1 MAVKRGICSHCGK
14 AIKLDDAYKASR
26 CPFCG
31 NRVETWAALK
41 LAAADAPSGASE
53 RQPSPASHAPQGQGT
68 APVGPDM
75 RKGECPHC
83 GKNLMVDA
91 RSETMMCPACRNKFK
106 TAAAIR
112 LASSG
117 APSAQPRPA
126 ANGTSAP
133 AGRSAALASAGAEA
147 YGGEAAV
154 GARQTGSSSTAT
166 NPASFYEQHKK
177 AIYIAIVI
185 VVIIATILTVVFSL
199 PTVGRALKGIEIV
212 EEAIV
217 TNPYY
222 CAINDYV
229 YPIVI
234 LKIKNNSLRTKK
246 VSFEVN
252 IYADGELLGSDQSS
266 YVTLAAGDESYIH
279 AQSDRGYFIAYY
291 NAHEYTY
298 KITRWWVS

>member
-41 LAAADAPSGASE
+41 LAAADAPSGASA
-53 RQPSPASHAPQGQGT
+53 RQIAPASHAPQGQGT

-117 APSAQPRPA
+117 APSAPSRPA

-133 AGRSAALASAGAEA
+133 AGSSAALAAAGAEA
-147 YGGEAAV
+147 YGEGTAV
-154 GARQTGSSSTAT
+154 GARQAGSSSTAT
-166 NPASFYEQHKK
+166 NPVSFYEQHKK
-177 AIYIAIVI
+177 AIWIGIAVVAVI
-185 VVIIATILTVVFSL
+185 VLVIVLATVPGAPEREIIGKYYLPKDYNFSL
-199 PTVGRALKGIEIV
+199 GTQLYSDSFVEIEKNT
-212 EEAIV
+212 A
-217 TNPYY
+217 
-222 CAINDYV
+222 
-229 YPIVI
+229 
-234 LKIKNNSLRTKK
+234 KIHMHG
-246 VSFEVN
+246 
-252 IYADGELLGSDQSS
+252 IYAS
-266 YVTLAAGDESYIH
+266 VPINFTLDFESW
-279 AQSDRGYFIAYY
+279 
-291 NAHEYTY
+291 E
-298 KITRWWVS
+298 ITREVDGVYYIRFNSGGGNYLEGIYNNGYLEVERIPFVKQ

>member
-14 AIKLDDAYKASR
+14 AIKVDDAYKASR

-41 LAAADAPSGASE
+41 LAAADAPSGASA
-53 RQPSPASHAPQGQGT
+53 RQTAPASHAPQGQGS

-117 APSAQPRPA
+117 APSAQPRSA

-133 AGRSAALASAGAEA
+133 AGSSAALAS
-147 YGGEAAV
+147 
-154 GARQTGSSSTAT
+154 TGSYMGDSDA
-166 NPASFYEQHKK
+166 NLKK
-177 AIYIAIVI
+177 KRIIGIAIAVAVVVI
-185 VVIIATILTVVFSL
+185 VVIVLAATLTGGIYGTYVGTNTDWDVVIELKRNKTFIIKETSIRS
-199 PTVGRALKGIEIV
+199 GRQTIV
-212 EEAIV
+212 EG
-217 TNPYY
+217 T
-222 CAINDYV
+222 
-229 YPIVI
+229 
-234 LKIKNNSLRTKK
+234 
-246 VSFEVN
+246 F
-252 IYADGELLGSDQSS
+252 ELLGSNESIVKFIPDQGRAFTCEIMVNIHGTPFISF
-266 YVTLAAGDESYIH
+266 AGVIS
-279 AQSDRGYFIAYY
+279 GYPAC
-291 NAHEYTY
+291 Y
-298 KITRWWVS
+298 KS

>member
-41 LAAADAPSGASE
+41 LAAADVPASASE
-53 RQPSPASHAPQGQGT
+53 RQPSPASRAPQGT
-68 APVGPDM
+68 APIGPDM

-117 APSAQPRPA
+117 APSAPPRPA

-133 AGRSAALASAGAEA
+133 AGSSAALAAAGAEA
-147 YGGEAAV
+147 YGGDAAV
-154 GARQTGSSSTAT
+154 GARQAGSSSTAT

-177 AIYIAIVI
+177 AIWIGIAIVAVI
-185 VVIIATILTVVFSL
+185 VLVIVLATVLGAPEREIIGKYYLPKDYNFQPQDLYNLKLLYQVF
-199 PTVGRALKGIEIV
+199 
-212 EEAIV
+212 
-217 TNPYY
+217 
-222 CAINDYV
+222 
-229 YPIVI
+229 
-234 LKIKNNSLRTKK
+234 
-246 VSFEVN
+246 
-252 IYADGELLGSDQSS
+252 
-266 YVTLAAGDESYIH
+266 
-279 AQSDRGYFIAYY
+279 
-291 NAHEYTY
+291 
-298 KITRWWVS
+298 